1 MKSKYHYQ
9 LLVIDDTGK
18 SEITTEKQLRQ
29 ALSYSG
35 KLWEDVNDINNQ
47 LADNKSG
54 IILKVKSADL
64 KGSLSEIEYNSA
76 FFIFVSSDDFDS
88 LEKFR
93 KNLLV
98 HLRKIGFLH
107 TRILQDDISRVL
119 ALELYPLL
127 NQVENYL
134 RSFLVKFFIQK
145 VGLNWWDVTA
155 PKTVQEKVKS
165 RRSGNEPQFAPYID
179 CDVTFCD
186 FDDLGELIYKQ
197 STGFNSPDKI
207 VDKIMHITSSEELS
221 KLKNELQGN
230 YTKYFKE
237 SFQDKQFDKKWKELF
252 EVRNRVAHNNLL
264 SATDKKV
271 TLENTEYIMQV
282 IKDAEKLIKSFSLSV
297 EDKQAFFDASASIVS
312 DTSNMAAR
320 TEELSGNDI
329 ESQNTPKILG
339 KIDLKDRYQHS
350 YYKIPQ
356 ESDIIK
362 EIKFFNKDG
371 SDVSI
376 KGVVESLV
384 KWGYDRRLLYS
395 LIDLMVGKGILE
407 LYTYN
412 HDRGFDIKGVKIV
425 ES

>member
-1 MKSKYHYQ
+1 M
-9 LLVIDDTGK
+9 
-18 SEITTEKQLRQ
+18 
-29 ALSYSG
+29 
-35 KLWEDVNDINNQ
+35 
-47 LADNKSG
+47 
-54 IILKVKSADL
+54 
-64 KGSLSEIEYNSA
+64 
-76 FFIFVSSDDFDS
+76 
-88 LEKFR
+88 
-93 KNLLV
+93 
-98 HLRKIGFLH
+98 
-107 TRILQDDISRVL
+107 L